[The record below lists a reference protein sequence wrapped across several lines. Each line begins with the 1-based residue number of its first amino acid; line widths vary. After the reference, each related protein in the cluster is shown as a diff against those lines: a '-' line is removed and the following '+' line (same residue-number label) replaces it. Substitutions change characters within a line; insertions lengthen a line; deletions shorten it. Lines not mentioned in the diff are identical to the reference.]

1 MREDLYLQA
10 QRIAEAHARRA
21 GVPMSNRMVFAV
33 LASLRKRQ
41 GVGRSDGSM
50 RQSDRPRKVL

>member
-1 MREDLYLQA
+1 MIDNYAKAR
-10 QRIAEAHARRA
+10 RIAEAHARRL
-21 GVPMSNRMVFAV
+21 GVPVSNRMVFAV

-50 RQSDRPRKVL
+50 RQSDRPGGSP